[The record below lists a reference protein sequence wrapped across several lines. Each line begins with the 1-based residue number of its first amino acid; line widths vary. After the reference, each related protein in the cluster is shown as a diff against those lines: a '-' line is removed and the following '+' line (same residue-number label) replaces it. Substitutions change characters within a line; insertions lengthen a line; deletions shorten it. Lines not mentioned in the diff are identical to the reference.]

1 MARACALRNIPFILT
16 SRAELDPTAPETVA
30 AALDRI
36 APWAVVNAAG
46 WVRVDEAETAR
57 DACLTANARGAVA
70 LAKACGDRGVASLS
84 FSSDL
89 VFDGKKGA
97 PYVEDDPVAPRNC
110 YGLSKAEMEEGIAA
124 LGAPHPSRSEE
135 HTSELQSLMRTS
147 YAVFCLKK
155 KKKQQ
160 RATAIKLD

>member
-16 SRAELDPTAPETVA
+16 SRAELDLTAPETVA

-84 FSSDL
+84 FSSDP
-89 VFDGKKGA
+89 VFDGHQ
-97 PYVEDDPVAPRNC
+97 
-110 YGLSKAEMEEGIAA
+110 
-124 LGAPHPSRSEE
+124 GAPHAEAAPVPP
-135 HTSELQSLMRTS
+135 RTCS
-147 YAVFCLKK
+147 GPTKAETEPGTDTP
-155 KKKQQ
+155 
-160 RATAIKLD
+160 RATPTQTLRPPP

>member
-16 SRAELDPTAPETVA
+16 SRAELDLTAPETVA

-89 VFDGKKGA
+89 VFDGKTG
-97 PYVEDDPVAPRNC
+97 
-110 YGLSKAEMEEGIAA
+110 
-124 LGAPHPSRSEE
+124 SEE
-135 HTSELQSLMRTS
+135 RRVGKECDSTGRYGWVPNH
-147 YAVFCLKK
+147 
-155 KKKQQ
+155 
-160 RATAIKLD
+160 